1 MDSQLKPE
9 DINLTFADYFNV
21 SKEAL
26 EKEGLFN
33 VSLVAD
39 LPVFIDPFLLFHSKK
54 PRYQK
59 LHKEII
65 KYLLNLKSKS
75 EELHYRVSPAYLKY
89 YFSFPEIPQNW
100 FGFTFIGN
108 KGHGLGLKFAGLLSR
123 NFDTLFDNFG
133 KEKVT
138 QSSHFEKLCLITK
151 GVGRDTISDFSTNL
165 TKGFLLEET
174 ERFAKKYIHKKYL
187 AKMSVGRIVFNYRTQ
202 VWESRVFTLPIF
214 RGDFVI
220 LTPKDLLTRDEAWIN
235 KGGYFAEFELLP
247 PAIPNEVLRGQLIS
261 YFNKKIREYTSVK
274 KDKNGKEKS
283 VLTTENRH
291 KAIVETTEKFPVV
304 IEYYIRRKE
313 EKGTEAANISKEKV
327 HEVENILETQYRNF
341 LTDFANLRLP
351 ALSNTHTETLKRAQH
366 MKHWIEFQDG
376 YKNLYSGDTPMDE
389 DWIQRLF
396 WLCWYGSISDVNRE
410 VANGRGKVD
419 YTISQGKKD
428 KTLAEFKLA
437 KSPSLKDNLQEQLE
451 LYKKVNQTEKGV
463 WIIIFF
469 TAEEGAR
476 ARAILKEVGM
486 ENAENVVLID
496 ARKDNKQPAS
506 KLKAKKLT

>member
-1 MDSQLKPE
+1 M
-9 DINLTFADYFNV
+9 
-21 SKEAL
+21 
-26 EKEGLFN
+26 
-33 VSLVAD
+33 
-39 LPVFIDPFLLFHSKK
+39 
-54 PRYQK
+54 
-59 LHKEII
+59 
-65 KYLLNLKSKS
+65 
-75 EELHYRVSPAYLKY
+75 
-89 YFSFPEIPQNW
+89 
-100 FGFTFIGN
+100 
-108 KGHGLGLKFAGLLSR
+108 
-123 NFDTLFDNFG
+123 
-133 KEKVT
+133 
-138 QSSHFEKLCLITK
+138 
-151 GVGRDTISDFSTNL
+151 
-165 TKGFLLEET
+165 
-174 ERFAKKYIHKKYL
+174 
-187 AKMSVGRIVFNYRTQ
+187 
-202 VWESRVFTLPIF
+202 
-214 RGDFVI
+214 VI
-220 LTPKDLLTRDEAWIN
+220 
-235 KGGYFAEFELLP
+235 
-247 PAIPNEVLRGQLIS
+247 
-261 YFNKKIREYTSVK
+261 
-274 KDKNGKEKS
+274 NGKEKS